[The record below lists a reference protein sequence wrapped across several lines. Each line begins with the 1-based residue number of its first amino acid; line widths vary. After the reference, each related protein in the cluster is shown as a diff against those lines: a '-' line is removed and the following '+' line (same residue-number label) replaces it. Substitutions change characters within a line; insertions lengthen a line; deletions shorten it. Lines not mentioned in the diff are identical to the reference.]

1 MYDTRWPRPGPAMA
15 AVAALVGLVAGVI
28 LGFSSRGPG
37 PTAQAGSISDTTT
50 SPTVTTRLEEFHTV
64 VLGSFNDPANADG
77 AMRRLREQGVDDA
90 AILQR
95 EDYPSLG
102 TEYAVYSG
110 RYETEAEAEAHK
122 VELAQL
128 GIRNSYLKHVTR

>member
-28 LGFSSRGPG
+28 LGFSSAGSG
-37 PTAQAGSISDTTT
+37 PTAQAGSISDPTTR
-50 SPTVTTRLEEFHTV
+50 PTVTTRLEDFHTV
-64 VLGSFNDPANADG
+64 VLGSFDDPANADG
-77 AMRRLREQGVDDA
+77 AMRRLREAGVDDA
-90 AILQR
+90 DVLERA
-95 EDYPSLG
+95 EYSSLG

-110 RYETEAEAEAHK
+110 RFETEAEAEAHK

-128 GIRNSYLKHVTR
+128 GVTNSYLKHVTR

>member
-28 LGFSSRGPG
+28 LGFSSGGPG
-37 PTAQAGSISDTTT
+37 PTAQAGPNSDTTR
-50 SPTVTTRLEEFHTV
+50 PTVTTLLEEFHTV
-64 VLGSFNDPANADG
+64 VLGSFNDRRYADG
-77 AMRRLREQGVDDA
+77 SLRRLRERGVDDA

-95 EDYPSLG
+95 EEYPSLG

-122 VELAQL
+122 VELARL
-128 GIRNSYLKHVTR
+128 GISNSYLKHVTR

>member
-28 LGFSSRGPG
+28 LGFSSGGPG

-50 SPTVTTRLEEFHTV
+50 GPTVTTRLEEFHTV
-64 VLGSFNDPANADG
+64 VLGSFNDRGHADG
-77 AMRRLREQGVDDA
+77 TMRKLREQGVDDA

-110 RYETEAEAEAHK
+110 QYETEAEAEAHK

-128 GIRNSYLKHVTR
+128 GIRNSYLKRVTR

>member
-28 LGFSSRGPG
+28 LGFSSGGPG
-37 PTAQAGSISDTTT
+37 PTAQAGSISDTT
-50 SPTVTTRLEEFHTV
+50 SPTVTTLLEEFHTV
-64 VLGSFNDPANADG
+64 VLGSFNDRRNADG
-77 AMRRLREQGVDDA
+77 TMRKLREQGVDDA

-110 RYETEAEAEAHK
+110 QYETQAEAEARE

-128 GIRNSYLKHVTR
+128 GISKSYLKHVTR

>member
-28 LGFSSRGPG
+28 LGFSSGGPG

-50 SPTVTTRLEEFHTV
+50 GPTVTTRLEEFHTV
-64 VLGSFNDPANADG
+64 VLGSFNDRRHADG
-77 AMRRLREQGVDDA
+77 TMQRLRRQGVDA
-90 AILQR
+90 AILDR
-95 EDYPSLG
+95 ADYSSLG

-110 RYETEAEAEAHK
+110 RYETQAEAEAHK

-128 GIRNSYLKHVTR
+128 GISKSYLKHVTR